1 MGEGVIIEAH
11 NANQDQGGST
21 SFGEIHHH
29 PVTKPNKNGS
39 SPGYLKVIIMF
50 NWLLDAKLQYHISYL
65 QIVNKLIK
73 FTVFLESTFVPV
85 GAKGVK
91 PKTYSQ
97 LDQKSRF
104 QFYPPLSSSM
114 AVKC

>member
-11 NANQDQGGST
+11 NANQDQGSST

-50 NWLLDAKLQYHISYL
+50 NWLLDASHIYRL
-65 QIVNKLIK
+65 INKLIK
-73 FTVFLESTFVPV
+73 FTAFLESAFVPV
-85 GAKGVK
+85 DAKGVK